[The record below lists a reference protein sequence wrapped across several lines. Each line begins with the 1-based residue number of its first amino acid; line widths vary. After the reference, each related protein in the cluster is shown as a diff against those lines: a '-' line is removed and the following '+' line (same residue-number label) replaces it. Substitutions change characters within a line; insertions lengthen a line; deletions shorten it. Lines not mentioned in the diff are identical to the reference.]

1 MSARLTTRSSFSISL
16 MPSARDCSIPQ
27 GPCRLG
33 PIRSCIQ
40 ATTLRSQTIENS
52 TVSIRNAKQ
61 KTALMTTSHHGSRP
75 NIDRSSWASALPAAA
90 S

>member
-1 MSARLTTRSSFSISL
+1 M
-16 MPSARDCSIPQ
+16 PQ
-27 GPCRLG
+27 GPCRFG
-33 PIRSCIQ
+33 PMRNCIQ

-61 KTALMTTSHHGSRP
+61 KTALMTTSHHGSWP
-75 NIDRSSWASALPAAA
+75 NSDRSSRASGLPAA